1 MLFNLEGRD
10 QSIIIPFNPNINPLI
25 FFLIKSSQAPLA
37 GIHQIAL
44 KPWSPGGE
52 AQAANCACDF
62 LLPLLGLMAVL
73 SASW

>member
-25 FFLIKSSQAPLA
+25 FFLIKSSQAPPA

-44 KPWSPGGE
+44 NWSPRGE

-62 LLPLLGLMAVL
+62 LLSLLGLMAVL